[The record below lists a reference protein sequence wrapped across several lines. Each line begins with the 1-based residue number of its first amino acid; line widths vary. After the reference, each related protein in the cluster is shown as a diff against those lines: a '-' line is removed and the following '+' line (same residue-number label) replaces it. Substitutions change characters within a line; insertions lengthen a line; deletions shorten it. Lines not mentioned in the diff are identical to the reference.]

1 MTEEVMLEDIHN
13 RAKLLLK
20 AVSKYLMYKIWKV
33 NDETTTCGELA
44 RETENQKKLFD
55 VLNEYLEKEQI
66 KQDLFKLLHEE
77 AARLNKE
84 NDHDD

>member
-1 MTEEVMLEDIHN
+1 MTEEVMLEDIHV

-20 AVSKYLMYKIWKV
+20 AVRAYLVYKVCTV

-55 VLNEYLEKEQI
+55 VLTEYTEREEK
-66 KQDLFKLLHEE
+66 KQKLFKMLHEE
-77 AARLNKE
+77 AAKINKE
-84 NDHDD
+84 NDHE